1 MVAVKNVVKGSS
13 YIGAF
18 ATSTDKYTFSGY
30 DLTNHDKKLLAETL
44 NTELIDVSIGNSDFA
59 GIFMRGNSKGIL
71 LSNLVT
77 DSEFEYI
84 RKACGKIKVAIL
96 ESSLNAIGNNIM
108 ANNNIAIVN
117 PDYDKNA
124 IKTISET
131 LDVKVVKTEIGK
143 FKTVGANN
151 ILTNKGIVVNN
162 YCTDKEKEVIDKETS
177 FDSVRSTA
185 NTGAL
190 GIGLSVVANSYG
202 IMAGT
207 ETTGFE
213 LARILEGLNIEDD

>member
-18 ATSTDKYTFSGY
+18 ATATDKYAFCGY
-30 DLTNHDKKLLAETL
+30 DLTAHDKKQLGETL
-44 NTELIDVSIGNSDFA
+44 NAEPIDVSIGNSDLI
-59 GIFMRGNSKGIL
+59 GIFMRGNSKGLL
-71 LSNLVT
+71 LSNLAT
-77 DSEFEYI
+77 DSEMDYI
-84 RKACGKIKVAIL
+84 KKACGKLNIAIL
-96 ESSLNAIGNNIM
+96 ESPLNAIGNNVM
-108 ANNNIAIVN
+108 ANDSIALVN

-124 IKTISET
+124 VQTIGKT
-131 LDVKVVKTEIGK
+131 LGVKVVKTEIGK

-162 YCTDKEKEVIDKETS
+162 YCTDKEKELIDEETG

-202 IMAGT
+202 IMAGG

-213 LARILEGLNIEDD
+213 LARILEGLNIGD